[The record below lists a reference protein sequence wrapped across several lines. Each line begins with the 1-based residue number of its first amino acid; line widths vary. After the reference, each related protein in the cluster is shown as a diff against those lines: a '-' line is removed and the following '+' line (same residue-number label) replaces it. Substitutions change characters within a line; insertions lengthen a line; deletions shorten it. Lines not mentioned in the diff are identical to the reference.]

1 MYEKKHLNR
10 YGCTL
15 TTFGKYT
22 SNQSFNTSEVS
33 SLTLEDVPPVDAP
46 FGEIY
51 NFAHSI
57 NGYELAG
64 SFEAAVDISNDESK
78 TDLLSLRV
86 KLFFSARA
94 HRHVGL
100 HEDSPDMRT
109 LVKQIR
115 DMVHTS
121 AALE

>member
-1 MYEKKHLNR
+1 M
-10 YGCTL
+10 
-15 TTFGKYT
+15 
-22 SNQSFNTSEVS
+22 SNQSFDASNVKP
-33 SLTLEDVPPVDAP
+33 LTLDDVPMVDAP
-46 FGEIY
+46 FGDIY

-57 NGYELAG
+57 DGYDVAG
-64 SFEAAVDISNDESK
+64 SFQAAVDISNDESK

-100 HEDSPDMRT
+100 HEDSQEMRT
-109 LVKQIR
+109 LVQQIR
-115 DMVHTS
+115 DVLQGA

>member
-1 MYEKKHLNR
+1 M
-10 YGCTL
+10 
-15 TTFGKYT
+15 
-22 SNQSFNTSEVS
+22 SNQSLDFPNMNP
-33 SLTLEDVPPVDAP
+33 LTLDDVPQVDAP

-57 NGYELAG
+57 DGYELAG
-64 SFEAAVDISNDESK
+64 SFEAAADISNDESK

-100 HEDSPDMRT
+100 HEDSPQMRT
-109 LVKQIR
+109 LVQQIR
-115 DMVHTS
+115 DVLQSSSTV
-121 AALE
+121 E

>member
-1 MYEKKHLNR
+1 M
-10 YGCTL
+10 
-15 TTFGKYT
+15 
-22 SNQSFNTSEVS
+22 SNQSLDFPNMNP
-33 SLTLEDVPPVDAP
+33 LTLDDVPQVDAP

-64 SFEAAVDISNDESK
+64 SFEAAADISNDESK

-100 HEDSPDMRT
+100 HEDSPQMRT
-109 LVKQIR
+109 LVQQIR

>member
-1 MYEKKHLNR
+1 M
-10 YGCTL
+10 
-15 TTFGKYT
+15 
-22 SNQSFNTSEVS
+22 SNQSLDASELS
-33 SLTLEDVPPVDAP
+33 SITLEDVPQVDAP

-64 SFEAAVDISNDESK
+64 SFEAAADISNDESK
-78 TDLLSLRV
+78 TDLLSLRG

-100 HEDSPDMRT
+100 HEDSPQMRT
-109 LVKQIR
+109 LVQQIR
-115 DMVHTS
+115 DVLQGA